1 MNPLRKL
8 ATKLRAIRGK
18 RNVAPVAQLPQP
30 GTMAHAQWKAWL
42 NHQSIYK
49 APIDFDD
56 FVAQVWDSEGYA
68 HMLSKVLHR
77 AVHRRPENVER
88 DSFSSTLNLIEQLY
102 PDQKEALIHEAFFRV
117 LEEAAHGKDTW
128 AVEQFIAAGA
138 STDWAWCLINTIWHA
153 QYEFEKK
160 RPQVVAVMRRLLE
173 AGADPD
179 KEWPELENLS
189 AREILGGRMKG
200 WDRKA
205 LEVLEEAE
213 QPQVLDRLTVP
224 AMAVAKARRI

>member
-8 ATKLRAIRGK
+8 ATKIGALRGK
-18 RNVAPVAQLPQP
+18 SSVAPVALAPQP
-30 GTMAHAQWKAWL
+30 GTLAHAQWQAWL

-49 APIDFDD
+49 APTGFDE
-56 FVAQVWDSEGYA
+56 FVAQVGDCEANAHVLSE
-68 HMLSKVLHR
+68 VLHR
-77 AVHRRPENVER
+77 AVYKSPVSYDR
-88 DSFSSTLNLIEQLY
+88 DFFASTLDLIERLY
-102 PDQKEALIHEAFFRV
+102 PDQKQALLHEAFFHV
-117 LEEAAHGKDTW
+117 LQEAAGGKDTR

-138 STDWAWCLINTIWHA
+138 STDWAWCLIKTIWHA

-179 KEWPELENLS
+179 KEWPELEGLS
-189 AREILGGRMKG
+189 AREFLGGRMKS

-224 AMAVAKARRI
+224 AMAVAKVRRI